1 MGRDEPGR
9 LPTPASPRT
18 RGAGLPR
25 RTNPPAPTSPPS
37 HPPRPRLLGETSG
50 RAAVDI
56 MRTPLDRHVLPLP
69 SFGRTP
75 ARPVSAPTPHS
86 RARRMYRRLPPPRAI
101 RAGAH
106 RATAAAS
113 LAADVGGRAGTPR
126 RRQTR
131 ARVPRAPLSGGPPR
145 RSAPPPAEL
154 QDTVPPF
161 PQPSSTT
168 RQQPTRQGGTAANAA
183 GGWPTTSPSAQ
194 RRGGVRG
201 RSAHPIRAAAA
212 VANRH
217 AAHPLATPPLRTTQH
232 PKNGSHLVY
241 CPSCGRPRQPSSR
254 PFPFPPRARVVATN
268 SRDAAT
274 SPPSRPARSVPQ
286 TPPASAASGRTG
298 PRRSPPGAA
307 RRERRP

>member
-37 HPPRPRLLGETSG
+37 HPPRPQLLGETSG

-106 RATAAAS
+106 PAPPRPRSPRTWVAVPARRA
-113 LAADVGGRAGTPR
+113 DGRRAPVSHARHSRGVPR
-126 RRQTR
+126 GALPRPLPSYKILYPPSPSPVAPPGSSRR
-131 ARVPRAPLSGGPPR
+131 ARGAPQR
-145 RSAPPPAEL
+145 
-154 QDTVPPF
+154 T
-161 PQPSSTT
+161 
-168 RQQPTRQGGTAANAA
+168 
-183 GGWPTTSPSAQ
+183 
-194 RRGGVRG
+194 RRGGGPRPRRPHSAAVAFVAAPPIPYG
-201 RSAHPIRAAAA
+201 RPPPLPIAMPPIPSPPLLSVLPNTQRTGATWSTVPAAA
-212 VANRH
+212 VH
-217 AAHPLATPPLRTTQH
+217 DSPAAD
-232 PKNGSHLVY
+232 
-241 CPSCGRPRQPSSR
+241 PSP
-254 PFPFPPRARVVATN
+254 
-268 SRDAAT
+268 
-274 SPPSRPARSVPQ
+274 SPP
-286 TPPASAASGRTG
+286 
-298 PRRSPPGAA
+298 
-307 RRERRP
+307 ERVS

>member
-131 ARVPRAPLSGGPPR
+131 ARVPRAPLSGGVPRGALPRPLPSYKILYPP
-145 RSAPPPAEL
+145 SPSPVAPPGSSRRTRGA
-154 QDTVPPF
+154 
-161 PQPSSTT
+161 PQRT
-168 RQQPTRQGGTAANAA
+168 
-183 GGWPTTSPSAQ
+183 
-194 RRGGVRG
+194 RRGGGPRPRRPHSAAVAFVAAPPIPYG
-201 RSAHPIRAAAA
+201 RPPPLPIAMPPIPSPPLLSVLPNTQRTGATWSTVPAAA
-212 VANRH
+212 VH
-217 AAHPLATPPLRTTQH
+217 DSPAAD
-232 PKNGSHLVY
+232 
-241 CPSCGRPRQPSSR
+241 PSP
-254 PFPFPPRARVVATN
+254 
-268 SRDAAT
+268 
-274 SPPSRPARSVPQ
+274 SPP
-286 TPPASAASGRTG
+286 
-298 PRRSPPGAA
+298 
-307 RRERRP
+307 ERVS